1 MLLEWL
7 RVVVGTF
14 LMLNYSVP
22 LLAIFKNPGL
32 RENPTPLLAFNMS
45 LAGFVIGLMV
55 LCMGTFD
62 IVSPE
67 DTLLPV
73 CVSLQHIMLGAAFTF
88 KTACF
93 FLAVDQ
99 FVAVNYSL
107 RYLTIMDEWM
117 QEMILF
123 IWSWMLTIP
132 LFGFVSYQLGIETI
146 QEYLIQPM
154 LGKPVPIENC
164 HSMKT
169 AFILIAISE
178 TIQFLMCI
186 VTAALFF
193 YTAMKGFQQERRDKM
208 LDTVNQTGN
217 FFLRYKSFKRIVKV
231 ISVVLTLDILGTAI
245 RIASRWDPQSTLNKI
260 IFILRL
266 LFSIVEGWT
275 YGLAHQGVR
284 RAIRKLLG
292 IPSNRVGAQ
301 ENVAVIRPRANDEWP
316 EREIQNILQLQSME

>member
-1 MLLEWL
+1 MLLGWL
-7 RVVVGTF
+7 QVVAGTL

-32 RENPTPLLAFNMS
+32 RENPTPLLAFNLS
-45 LAGFVIGLMV
+45 LAGFVIGFIIV
-55 LCMGTFD
+55 CKGIFD

-73 CVSLQHIMLGAAFTF
+73 CVSLQYIMLGAAFIF
-88 KTACF
+88 KTACL

-117 QEMILF
+117 QEMILI
-123 IWSWMLTIP
+123 IWSWILTIP
-132 LFGFVSYQLGIETI
+132 LLGFVCYHLGSETGE
-146 QEYLIQPM
+146 EYLQRM
-154 LGKPVPIENC
+154 LGKQISIEHC
-164 HSMKT
+164 SFMKT
-169 AFILIAISE
+169 AFIVPVFLEVMIFLIVIA
-178 TIQFLMCI
+178 
-186 VTAALFF
+186 TAALFC
-193 YTAMKGFQQERRDKM
+193 YTAMKGFQQERRDQS
-208 LDTVNQTGN
+208 LGTVDQTGN
-217 FFLRYKSFKRIVKV
+217 FFLRFKSFKQIVKV
-231 ISVVLTLDILGTAI
+231 MLLLLTLDVLCTAI
-245 RIASRWDPQSTLNKI
+245 RIGSRLDHQSTLSQLS
-260 IFILRL
+260 FTMRL
-266 LFSIVEGWT
+266 LFLIVEGWT

-316 EREIQNILQLQSME
+316 EREIQNVLQLESME